1 MIVEVHGLQKSF
13 GAHRVLDGVDLG
25 AAEGTVLALLG
36 PNGAGKTT
44 AVRILT
50 TLTRPDSGQVTI
62 AGHDGVREPAA
73 VRAAISLTGQSVAVD
88 DRQTGRENLVMAGR
102 LAPLGRGGAR
112 RRAGE
117 LLDRFELGTAGGRR
131 VQTWSGGMRRRL
143 DLAMSL
149 VATPRVVF
157 L

>member
-13 GAHRVLDGVDLG
+13 GAHRVLDGVDLA

-50 TLTRPDSGQVTI
+50 TLTRPDAGTVTI
-62 AGHDGVREPAA
+62 AGHDAVREPAK

-88 DRQTGRENLVMAGR
+88 DQQTGRENLVMAGR
-102 LAPLGRGGAR
+102 LAHLGRAGAS
-112 RRAGE
+112 RRADE
-117 LLDRFELGTAGGRR
+117 LLERFDLGSAGG
-131 VQTWSGGMRRRL
+131 
-143 DLAMSL
+143 
-149 VATPRVVF
+149 
-157 L
+157 